1 MRVLATAVTVIAAGL
16 LVVAGA
22 AAELGKDSFQLKGEV
37 YPNSL
42 FKIEM
47 ENKAGKKL
55 RSVRAGSYR
64 LKVEDKAT
72 VHNFRLKGPG
82 LNKATKVSA
91 RSEAIWTVRLRK
103 GTYTF
108 LCDPHAGTMRGTFR
122 VT

>member
-1 MRVLATAVTVIAAGL
+1 VRLLATVATVISAGL

-22 AAELGKDSFQLKGEV
+22 ALGKDSFQLKGEV

-42 FKIEM
+42 FKIEL

-55 RSVRAGSYR
+55 KSVNAGTYR
-64 LKVEDKAT
+64 IKIEDKAT
-72 VHNFRLKGPG
+72 IHNFRLKGPG
-82 LNKATKVSA
+82 FNKATRV
-91 RSEAIWTVRLRK
+91 RGRTEAIWVVKLRK

-108 LCDPHAGTMRGTFR
+108 LCDPHASTMRGKFR